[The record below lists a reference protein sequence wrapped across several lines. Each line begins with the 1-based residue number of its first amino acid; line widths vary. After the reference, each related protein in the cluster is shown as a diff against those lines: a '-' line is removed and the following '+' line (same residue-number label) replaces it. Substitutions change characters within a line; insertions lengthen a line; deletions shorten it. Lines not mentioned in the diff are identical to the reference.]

1 MRSLLYNFNIRNQNR
16 NQKMKKSLLI
26 TPIVL
31 SILLSACSGGG
42 NNSPQDDK
50 SEVAGQ
56 VIDGYLVGATV
67 FLDKNLNA
75 KLDDGEPNTTTEAGG
90 RYKLNLTPSERKN
103 YPIVALINK
112 DTQDTGDDDKATR
125 GNPANASGNYVLSTP
140 PGKSMIT
147 PFTTPIVAMLKKDG
161 AFTNLDLSNEKNA
174 ELIEKLVNKTVR
186 IVLSKIPNVIKKAQ
200 DKDFPLFENFITSD
214 AVNTEKTQK
223 LAEKIT
229 VVMAKVSK
237 DAINKDD
244 EIKDASDA
252 ETAVSNA
259 VLGENMLEA
268 LANDSITKEALAQ
281 SDNIETVVK
290 VIKEKSGKN
299 VSIAKKPERNKE
311 YVPSTTQGNAFEIYT
326 KGSVYSLHVD
336 INSQH
341 DDRVKKSETE
351 TQITYVRRGSFT
363 LGLDVKQIAFNQ
375 NGSENFKDLGHYQ
388 ANGEL
393 VARSKHNNEHE
404 EKNTDGILDAQG
416 NAVWIVP
423 YHEDTTIN
431 IQAKGDNLIVTE
443 NAALQDDKT
452 KRILVS
458 KFEWGVTKKD
468 YSNKSVKK
476 LLESMIL
483 LKFGSRTDS
492 GAGLIAAKIQESI
505 KKLPDTSFPVNSVV
519 YAPAISTQL
528 EDFYE
533 LDGEIKSKDKAGVL
547 SRWENLENP
556 FYLNHTR
563 MRFNYAKLDRE
574 SKQVILY
581 SNSYENGNLK
591 LQEQYR
597 LAYTESTRGSAKVIT
612 FKHNEWSYPK
622 FIAEAKSGSSTIMV
636 HGVLTTAGPELHH
649 SNGHLNKASYDA
661 IDGLLKQA
669 AAAGEIELLKT
680 TVYKEQE
687 YTEPKP
693 TTN

>member
-1 MRSLLYNFNIRNQNR
+1 
-16 NQKMKKSLLI
+16 MKKSLLI
-26 TPIVL
+26 TPIIL
-31 SILLSACSGGG
+31 GILLSACSSGG
-42 NNSPQDDK
+42 NNSSQGGEKGK
-50 SEVAGQ
+50 SEVTGQ

-75 KLDDGEPNTTTEAGG
+75 KLDDDEPNTTTEAGG
-90 RYKLNLTPSERKN
+90 RYKLNLTQSERKN

-125 GNPANASGNYVLSTP
+125 GNSANASGDYVLSTP

-174 ELIEKLVNKTVR
+174 ELIEKLVNNTVKV
-186 IVLSKIPNVIKKAQ
+186 VLSKIPNIIKKAQ

-214 AVNTEKTQK
+214 AVDTEKTQK

-229 VVMAKVSK
+229 VVMAKVSN

-281 SDNIETVVK
+281 SDNIEKVVK

-299 VSIAKKPERNKE
+299 VSIAEKPERNKE
-311 YVPSTTQGNAFEIYT
+311 YVPSTTQRNAFAIYT
-326 KGSVYSLHVD
+326 KGSVYSLDVD
-336 INSQH
+336 MDRQH
-341 DDRVKKSETE
+341 DDKVKKSETE
-351 TQITYVRRGSFT
+351 TQITYARRDSFT
-363 LGLDVKQIAFNQ
+363 LNLDVHQITFNQ
-375 NGSENFKDLGHYQ
+375 DGSDNSKGLGHYQ

-393 VARSKHNNEHE
+393 VTRSKNNNEP
-404 EKNTDGILDAQG
+404 EKNIDGILDAQG
-416 NAVWIVP
+416 NAVWTVP
-423 YHEDTTIN
+423 YHEDTTTN

-476 LLESMIL
+476 ILESMIL
-483 LKFGSRTDS
+483 SKIGSKSNTD
-492 GAGLIAAKIQESI
+492 AGLITAKLQESI
-505 KKLPDTSFPVNSVV
+505 KKLPDTSFPANSVV
-519 YAPAISTQL
+519 YAPATFTQL
-528 EDFYE
+528 GDFYE
-533 LDGEIKSKDKAGVL
+533 LDGEIKSKDKTAVL
-547 SRWENLENP
+547 SRWEDLKNP
-556 FYLNHTR
+556 FYLNHAR
-563 MRFNYAKLDRE
+563 MSFDYAKLDRE

-597 LAYTESTRGSAKVIT
+597 LAYNESTRGSAKVIT

-622 FIAEAKSGSSTIMV
+622 FIAKAKSGSSTIIV
-636 HGVLTTAGPELHH
+636 HGIFTASGPLLHP
-649 SNGHLNKASYDA
+649 SNGHFNKASYDA
-661 IDGLLKQA
+661 IDALLKRA
-669 AAAGEIELLKT
+669 AADGEIELLKT

-687 YTEPKP
+687 YTELKPK
-693 TTN
+693 

>member
-1 MRSLLYNFNIRNQNR
+1 
-16 NQKMKKSLLI
+16 MKKSLLI
-26 TPIVL
+26 TPIIL
-31 SILLSACSGGG
+31 GILLSACSSGG
-42 NNSPQDDK
+42 NNSSQGGEKGK
-50 SEVAGQ
+50 SEVTGQ

-75 KLDDGEPNTTTEAGG
+75 KLDDDEPNTTTEAGG
-90 RYKLNLTPSERKN
+90 RYKLNLTQSERKN

-125 GNPANASGNYVLSTP
+125 GNSANASGDYVLSTP

-174 ELIEKLVNKTVR
+174 ELIEKLVNKTVKV
-186 IVLSKIPNVIKKAQ
+186 VLSKIPNVIKKAQ

-214 AVNTEKTQK
+214 AVDTEKTQK

-229 VVMAKVSK
+229 VVMAKVSN

-244 EIKDASDA
+244 EIKDSSDA

-281 SDNIETVVK
+281 SDNIEKVVK

-299 VSIAKKPERNKE
+299 VSIAEKPERNKE
-311 YVPSTTQGNAFEIYT
+311 YVPSTTQRNAFAIYT
-326 KGSVYSLHVD
+326 KGSVYSLNVD
-336 INSQH
+336 MNRKH
-341 DDRVKKSETE
+341 DDRVKKRETE
-351 TQITYVRRGSFT
+351 TQITYARQDSFT
-363 LGLDVKQIAFNQ
+363 LDLDVYQITFNQ
-375 NGSENFKDLGHYQ
+375 DGSENSKGLGHYYN
-388 ANGEL
+388 AKGEL
-393 VARSKHNNEHE
+393 VARSKNNNEP
-404 EKNTDGILDAQG
+404 EKNIDGILDAQG
-416 NAVWIVP
+416 NAVWTVP
-423 YHEDTTIN
+423 HHEDTTTN

-483 LKFGSRTDS
+483 SKIGSRSDS
-492 GAGLIAAKIQESI
+492 DAGLITAKLQDSL
-505 KKLPDTSFPVNSVV
+505 KKLPDTSFPANSVV
-519 YAPAISTQL
+519 YAPATFTQL
-528 EDFYE
+528 GDFYE
-533 LDGEIKSKDKAGVL
+533 LDGEIKSKDKTVVL
-547 SRWENLENP
+547 SDWEDLENP
-556 FYLNHTR
+556 FYLNHAR
-563 MRFNYAKLDRE
+563 MSFDYAKLDRE

-597 LAYTESTRGSAKVIT
+597 LAYNESTRGSAKVIT

-622 FIAEAKSGSSTIMV
+622 FIAKAKSGSSTIIV
-636 HGVLTTAGPELHH
+636 HGIFTASGPLLHP
-649 SNGHLNKASYDA
+649 SNGHFNKASYDA
-661 IDGLLKQA
+661 IDALLKRA
-669 AAAGEIELLKT
+669 AADGEIELLKT

-687 YTEPKP
+687 YTELKPK
-693 TTN
+693 